1 MTSIIVN
8 WGEAIVKLTWTATDV
23 IPEHRLVTSVHGLC
37 FYEGKV
43 MLVDLHNRGW
53 DFPGG
58 HIEDGESSI
67 ACLQREA
74 MEEGYVS
81 GECRM
86 LGYITVDHEKNKI
99 WHENMKYP
107 KLGYQL
113 FYRMDI
119 ETFHPFLGEHE
130 SKKRI
135 LIPLHEASSLH
146 HEWNPLFTEILE
158 QAAKR
163 AI

>member
-1 MTSIIVN
+1 MTTIIAN

-23 IPEHRLVTSVHGLC
+23 TPEHQLITSVHGLC

-58 HIEDGESSI
+58 HIEDGESSL

-81 GECRM
+81 GRLSNGWIYC
-86 LGYITVDHEKNKI
+86 G
-99 WHENMKYP
+99 
-107 KLGYQL
+107 
-113 FYRMDI
+113 
-119 ETFHPFLGEHE
+119 
-130 SKKRI
+130 
-135 LIPLHEASSLH
+135 
-146 HEWNPLFTEILE
+146 
-158 QAAKR
+158 
-163 AI
+163 